1 MLYVGMMFSWFAWH
15 VEDHDLH
22 SLNYMHYGA
31 PKTWYAVPR
40 DAALAFEEVVRVHGY
55 GGEVN
60 SLETFAMLGDKTTVM
75 SPQVLVDSGIPCCR
89 LVQNA
94 GEFVVTFPRAY
105 HSGFSHGFN
114 CGEASN
120 IATPEWLRVAK
131 EAAVRRASINRPPMV
146 SHYQLLYELALSLC
160 LRDPSNGTMEP
171 RSCRLKEKKKSEGD
185 QLIKK
190 IFVQNVIED
199 NKLLGHFLSDGSSCI
214 ILPVNY
220 SDGSPLSTLLS
231 KFQSTTDS
239 RISHDQCSKT
249 EAPKDSRCLPKD
261 QADKNWELSSSNKIS
276 LSVCSGKT
284 VPPTTCIYDCAN
296 MSASSYT
303 HNTENNKGGMNS
315 AAGLLDQ
322 GLLSCVACGIL
333 SFSCVA
339 VIKPRECAA
348 KWLMTADS
356 SLINDRLASSGEHH
370 MIDGLQGGR
379 TTGGILRSDSEMN
392 GNSII
397 SDADDVPL
405 NGCSALDLLASA
417 YGDPSDSD
425 EDVMNKKIQIPNVSN
440 ELINHTVESQPN
452 TSNNG
457 DCDGTKV
464 SSSSKESQQG
474 PTSQNSKSIGNSNTL
489 NGPKGVRTR
498 NKDLLKMVLSEGFQP
513 KDIYSE
519 THKKVQCEPSS
530 SNKTS
535 TESPCSTEYHVSH
548 NSATICMD
556 NNRGSMTMV
565 NNLVTSVVKP
575 DKDSSRMHVF
585 CLEHAIEVEKQL
597 QAIGGADIFL
607 LCRPEYP
614 RIEVEARLLAE
625 EMEFVYDWKDILFKE
640 ATIEDREKIQEVV
653 QDEEAIPTNS
663 DWAVKLGINLYY
675 SANLAKSP
683 LYNKQ
688 VPYNRVIYEAFGYGS
703 PNDSPVKLKTYSRRQ
718 GRAKKIV
725 LAGRWCGKVWMSN
738 QVHPYLADRIKI
750 HEPEETDET
759 FPSDQ
764 KSNAEPVEDSSRQAA
779 STRKSS
785 SRAIEGKISKR
796 EKESL
801 EKANA
806 KKPKITEEDNSKSL
820 EGTAEAST
828 QSRTALEKTS
838 RKEKEHVEKANTKK
852 LKHTEK
858 VSEAIKGP
866 SEASYPAP
874 AGMVVRSSSRI
885 ANRKSMLKSRMDEED
900 NGSTNRPKSKVEDDK
915 DNPAGRSTAKSLRQK
930 TKLDAKKKTKETRV
944 EKRKAPSPASQKDEE
959 EQSYEGCSITKQRL
973 SLRKKG
979 AKIEEKQQ
987 QMEKSRY
994 RGRAP
999 PSSPKS
1005 KEEYAC
1011 DIEGC
1016 SMSFGTEEALSLHK
1030 NDICPEKG
1038 CCRKFFSHKYLL
1050 QHRKVHTDDRP
1061 LKCPWKGC
1069 SMAFKWPWARTE
1081 HMRVHTGDRPYVCPE
1096 PECGQTFRFVSDFSR
1111 HKRRTGHAG
1120 MPAKKAKAK
1129 K

>member
-1 MLYVGMMFSWFAWH
+1 
-15 VEDHDLH
+15 
-22 SLNYMHYGA
+22 
-31 PKTWYAVPR
+31 
-40 DAALAFEEVVRVHGY
+40 
-55 GGEVN
+55 
-60 SLETFAMLGDKTTVM
+60 
-75 SPQVLVDSGIPCCR
+75 
-89 LVQNA
+89 
-94 GEFVVTFPRAY
+94 
-105 HSGFSHGFN
+105 
-114 CGEASN
+114 
-120 IATPEWLRVAK
+120 
-131 EAAVRRASINRPPMV
+131 
-146 SHYQLLYELALSLC
+146 
-160 LRDPSNGTMEP
+160 
-171 RSCRLKEKKKSEGD
+171 
-185 QLIKK
+185 
-190 IFVQNVIED
+190 
-199 NKLLGHFLSDGSSCI
+199 
-214 ILPVNY
+214 
-220 SDGSPLSTLLS
+220 
-231 KFQSTTDS
+231 
-239 RISHDQCSKT
+239 
-249 EAPKDSRCLPKD
+249 
-261 QADKNWELSSSNKIS
+261 
-276 LSVCSGKT
+276 
-284 VPPTTCIYDCAN
+284 
-296 MSASSYT
+296 
-303 HNTENNKGGMNS
+303 
-315 AAGLLDQ
+315 
-322 GLLSCVACGIL
+322 
-333 SFSCVA
+333 
-339 VIKPRECAA
+339 
-348 KWLMTADS
+348 
-356 SLINDRLASSGEHH
+356 
-370 MIDGLQGGR
+370 
-379 TTGGILRSDSEMN
+379 
-392 GNSII
+392 
-397 SDADDVPL
+397 
-405 NGCSALDLLASA
+405 
-417 YGDPSDSD
+417 
-425 EDVMNKKIQIPNVSN
+425 
-440 ELINHTVESQPN
+440 
-452 TSNNG
+452 
-457 DCDGTKV
+457 
-464 SSSSKESQQG
+464 
-474 PTSQNSKSIGNSNTL
+474 
-489 NGPKGVRTR
+489 
-498 NKDLLKMVLSEGFQP
+498 
-513 KDIYSE
+513 
-519 THKKVQCEPSS
+519 
-530 SNKTS
+530 
-535 TESPCSTEYHVSH
+535 
-548 NSATICMD
+548 
-556 NNRGSMTMV
+556 
-565 NNLVTSVVKP
+565 
-575 DKDSSRMHVF
+575 
-585 CLEHAIEVEKQL
+585 
-597 QAIGGADIFL
+597 
-607 LCRPEYP
+607 
-614 RIEVEARLLAE
+614 
-625 EMEFVYDWKDILFKE
+625 MEFVYDWKDILFKE

-703 PNDSPVKLKTYSRRQ
+703 PNDSPVKLKAYSRRQ
-718 GRAKKIV
+718 GKAKKIV